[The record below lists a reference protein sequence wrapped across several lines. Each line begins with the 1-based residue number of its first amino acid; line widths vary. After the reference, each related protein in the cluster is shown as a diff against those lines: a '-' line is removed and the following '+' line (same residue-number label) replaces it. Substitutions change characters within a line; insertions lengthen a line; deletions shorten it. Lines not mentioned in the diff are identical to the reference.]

1 MKNYGEVFRYFR
13 KLNGYSLEHAAA
25 DSISKSQLSRF
36 ERVKLK
42 FLFQSFLKYYPILM
56 FQ

>member
-56 FQ
+56 FR